1 MTPFPVYNGNNKRS
15 SRRRR
20 EEDGGRNKGETERAK
35 GSRVGL
41 RFRPR
46 RPPGLPS
53 PEPRIPR
60 LRLLITYHKSLSS
73 QREDEMHQMFQN
85 RLKGGIYSSSSVA
98 SSCDAWDDAEL
109 SSSSGGGRRGCAD
122 AQWTQER
129 RVFTPSR
136 INKR

>member
-85 RLKGGIYSSSSVA
+85 SLKGGIYSSSSVA

-122 AQWTQER
+122 VQWTQER

>member
-1 MTPFPVYNGNNKRS
+1 MGDEIRGNREGERVQ
-15 SRRRR
+15 SR
-20 EEDGGRNKGETERAK
+20 TEIQTTQA
-35 GSRVGL
+35 
-41 RFRPR
+41 
-46 RPPGLPS
+46 PGFTI

-98 SSCDAWDDAEL
+98 SSCDAWDDVEL